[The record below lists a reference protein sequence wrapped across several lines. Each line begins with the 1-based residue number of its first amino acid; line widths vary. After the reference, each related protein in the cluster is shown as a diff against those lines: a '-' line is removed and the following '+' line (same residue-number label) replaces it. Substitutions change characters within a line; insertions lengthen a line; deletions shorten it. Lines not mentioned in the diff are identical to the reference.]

1 MLNIVKGNRQC
12 GFFFLQKYFL
22 LKSVLRM
29 QQIEIHQI
37 KGSGNLKNATN
48 FSFSNNLKT
57 T

>member
-1 MLNIVKGNRQC
+1 MWI
-12 GFFFLQKYFL
+12 FFLQKYFP